1 MASAHP
7 VTDHDE
13 IRKWAEKH
21 GGRPAM
27 VDTEGEGGILRLDF
41 QEKDEKLT
49 EIDWDEFFR
58 IFEERKL
65 ALLLSE
71 DGKSRFNKFV
81 SRH

>member
-7 VTDHDE
+7 VTDHDQ
-13 IRKWAEKH
+13 IRKWAEQH

-49 EIDWDEFFR
+49 EIDWDEFFK

-81 SRH
+81 ARH

>member
-1 MASAHP
+1 MSAAHP
-7 VTDHDE
+7 VTDHDQ

-27 VDTEGEGGILRLDF
+27 VDTEGKGGILRLDF

-49 EIDWDEFFR
+49 EINWDEFFR

-65 ALLLSE
+65 ALLLPE

-81 SRH
+81 ARH